1 MSATQKIKV
10 PEELL
15 RRFAAALRAVQLYA
29 PAHPLV
35 ARSID
40 AFAEVLGL
48 AHATASS
55 IVIGIVGEELVVGD
69 VPVPRAAES
78 MGKLIRQLE
87 EAGIERIVIDRGVQA
102 SELSQLVQTLGGDAK
117 DATKALG
124 RLTHVRV
131 GRLQVEKGA
140 EAPSGDIATYRR
152 LYDDAVSVA
161 ETLWDSAKTE
171 GKPDADAGRNIVDN
185 LAQEVSQNRPALLAL
200 TALKKY
206 DSYTFTHMVNVSILT
221 MGQARG
227 LGIDGPLLRELGLA
241 ALMHDI
247 GKVKTPADILNKA
260 DKLTDGEFDIL
271 RRHTVD
277 GAEILR
283 RTPEIPALSP
293 VVAFEHHLRMDGT
306 GYPAGVSRSSL
317 NLATMLT
324 GIADVYDA
332 MRSQRVYQDASP
344 TDRILAVLQRND
356 GKQFE
361 QNLVRRF
368 VQLIGIYPVGN
379 LVRLTT
385 GEVAVVLKIYAP
397 DPYRPRVRVLID
409 HAGKRVEHPREL
421 NLWEKREGDQ
431 QSIQAPLDP
440 ADYDFDPLTY
450 L

>member
-1 MSATQKIKV
+1 M
-10 PEELL
+10 
-15 RRFAAALRAVQLYA
+15 RMRAGTSST
-29 PAHPLV
+29 
-35 ARSID
+35 RS
-40 AFAEVLGL
+40 
-48 AHATASS
+48 
-55 IVIGIVGEELVVGD
+55 
-69 VPVPRAAES
+69 PRKS
-78 MGKLIRQLE
+78 R
-87 EAGIERIVIDRGVQA
+87 
-102 SELSQLVQTLGGDAK
+102 
-117 DATKALG
+117 
-124 RLTHVRV
+124 
-131 GRLQVEKGA
+131 
-140 EAPSGDIATYRR
+140 
-152 LYDDAVSVA
+152 
-161 ETLWDSAKTE
+161 KT
-171 GKPDADAGRNIVDN
+171 GPHCSR
-185 LAQEVSQNRPALLAL
+185 L

-247 GKVKTPADILNKA
+247 GKVKTPAEILNKTE
-260 DKLTDGEFDIL
+260 KLTDGEFDIL
-271 RRHTVD
+271 RRHTID

-283 RTPEIPALSP
+283 RTPEIPALAP
-293 VVAFEHHLRMDGT
+293 VVAFEHHLRLDGS
-306 GYPAGVSRSSL
+306 GYPAGVSRASL

-356 GKQFE
+356 GKQFD

-368 VQLIGIYPVGN
+368 VQLVGIYPVGN
-379 LVRLTT
+379 LVRLNTRD
-385 GEVAVVLKIYAP
+385 VAVVLKMYAP

-409 HAGKRVEHPREL
+409 RTGRKIDHPLEL
-421 NLWEKREGDQ
+421 NLWETREDEP